1 MSARRARK
9 PPAPPDELA
18 PALEAALLR
27 HLEDAEAFGDRAEHA
42 RAAREYEAAIKLVP
56 WQPLAY
62 INLAVAC
69 GETGD
74 EAYIARSVAAMRAGV
89 AGGMADVHPL
99 QLNLAVALSE
109 LERDAE
115 AAPHY
120 LAAWRLSPTTP
131 AALARGLSTH
141 LDQCAWRGHERLTAV
156 LASEAEHVGILELSR
171 LGRAALARRAAERRS
186 AAHARDAADAN
197 ANADGRQPAG
207 PAWRRRASRA
217 PLRVGYLTADLH
229 AEHPIG
235 KVAAPLLREHSR
247 HFGVRLFSTAA
258 DRTLSR
264 AIAVADGRGAIAV
277 EEVAAGEATDA
288 YAARLRDARLHI
300 LIDLNSHTRGGR
312 LDVTARRPAPVSMSF
327 LGYTGTSGA
336 RFVDY
341 LPADRTLVPPSL
353 ARHYTERLV
362 HLPHLEHASQHGVA
376 YRLPSAPPPAGLN
389 RRAVLASWNSEKK
402 LGPRDWAVW
411 MNLARAAP
419 RAVVQQAVAY
429 PDAPG
434 PANLRAQAR
443 AAGVDTR
450 RRLRLVG
457 RVDQASYFQ
466 RIAAAD
472 LAVDVP
478 YWNGVSSTL
487 DILWAGSPLVALSGE
502 LMLSRMSAALLAA
515 LAVPHS
521 VVHSLK
527 AYEDAALALVA

>member
-186 AAHARDAADAN
+186 AAHARDAANAN
-197 ANADGRQPAG
+197 ANADGRQRAG

-235 KVAAPLLREHSR
+235 KVAAPLLREQSR

-277 EEVAAGEATDA
+277 EEVAPGEATEA
-288 YAARLRDARLHI
+288 YAARLREARLHI

-312 LDVTARRPAPVSMSF
+312 LDDGAAAGARLDELSGTRGRAARASSTTCPPTARSCRPRSRA
-327 LGYTGTSGA
+327 TT
-336 RFVDY
+336 
-341 LPADRTLVPPSL
+341 
-353 ARHYTERLV
+353 
-362 HLPHLEHASQHGVA
+362 
-376 YRLPSAPPPAGLN
+376 PSASSTS
-389 RRAVLASWNSEKK
+389 RTSSTRASTASRT
-402 LGPRDWAVW
+402 G
-411 MNLARAAP
+411 
-419 RAVVQQAVAY
+419 Y
-429 PDAPG
+429 P
-434 PANLRAQAR
+434 
-443 AAGVDTR
+443 
-450 RRLRLVG
+450 RRLRPPASTAARCSRAGTRRKSWAHATG
-457 RVDQASYFQ
+457 R
-466 RIAAAD
+466 
-472 LAVDVP
+472 
-478 YWNGVSSTL
+478 
-487 DILWAGSPLVALSGE
+487 SG
-502 LMLSRMSAALLAA
+502 
-515 LAVPHS
+515 
-521 VVHSLK
+521 
-527 AYEDAALALVA
+527 